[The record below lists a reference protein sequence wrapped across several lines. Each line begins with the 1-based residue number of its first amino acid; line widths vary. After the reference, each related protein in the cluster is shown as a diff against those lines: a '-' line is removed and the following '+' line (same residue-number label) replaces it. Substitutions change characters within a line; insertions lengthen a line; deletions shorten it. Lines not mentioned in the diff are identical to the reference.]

1 MGLRGEVVR
10 VDAVAEGRTPR
21 YDVGVRLFADPGQAQ
36 ALVLRR
42 VEASSAPG

>member
-1 MGLRGEVVR
+1 MVR

-21 YDVGVRLFADPGQAQ
+21 YDVGVRLFGDPEQ

-42 VEASSAPG
+42 VDVVRER

>member
-21 YDVGVRLFADPGQAQ
+21 YDVGVRLLGDAQKAQ

-42 VEASSAPG
+42 VDTSGR